1 MRLISYI
8 ICTLFICSSI
18 IAQNKEALKNQ
29 KKTIEKEISYISS
42 LLEKTQENKKSSLSY
57 LSFLENKITSQE
69 RLIKI
74 LNIELTLLQKQIL
87 RIQVKIENSEALIVK
102 REKQVAE
109 LKEEYAAMIYALQK
123 NKSNRNNLMFVIS
136 STTFNQAYKR
146 ILYLKQYSRARK
158 SQAVQIVK
166 NQDSLALNKISLIQ
180 QQELL
185 NNKKNEN
192 ISLILTKKDKLETI
206 LNSKEEKKTVVSKL
220 KKSEKI
226 FLAKIKEQQKKA
238 LLLERKIRKI
248 IEEEIRIAREEARK
262 NSNSNSLSLTPE
274 AKILSDKFSA
284 NKGNLPWPLEQGFI
298 VKSYGK
304 QKHQVFNNVET
315 FNNGINIATTKNAS
329 IRSIFDGKISR
340 IFFIKGDGKA
350 VLINHGEFF
359 TVYSGLEEVSVK
371 LGDSVLSKEKI
382 GRVLTDEN
390 ENKTELH
397 FEIWK
402 GYDKQDPSLWLFE
415 AY

>member
-18 IAQNKEALKNQ
+18 LAQDKEALKNQ

-87 RIQVKIENSEALIVK
+87 RIQIKIENSEALIVK

-192 ISLILTKKDKLETI
+192 ISLTLTKKDKLETI

>member
-18 IAQNKEALKNQ
+18 LAQDKEALKNQ

-42 LLEKTQENKKSSLSY
+42 LLETTQENKKSSLSY

>member
-8 ICTLFICSSI
+8 LSTLFICSSI
-18 IAQNKEALKNQ
+18 FAQNKEALKNQ
-29 KKTIEKEISYISS
+29 KTIIEKEIAYTSS
-42 LLEKTQENKKSSLSY
+42 LLEKTQENKRSSLSY
-57 LSFLENKITSQE
+57 LGFLEKKITSQE
-69 RLIKI
+69 RLIQI
-74 LNIELTLLQKQIL
+74 LNIELALLQKQIL
-87 RIQVKIENSEALIVK
+87 RVQIKIENSEVLIIK
-102 REKQVAE
+102 REKQVIE

-123 NKSNRNNLMFVIS
+123 NKSDRNNLMFVVS

-158 SQAVQIVK
+158 NQAVQIVK
-166 NQDSLALNKISLIQ
+166 SQDSLALNKKSLIQ

-206 LNSKEEKKTVVSKL
+206 VISQEEKKSVVSKL
-220 KKSEKI
+220 QKSEKI
-226 FLAKIKEQQKKA
+226 FLSKIKDQQKKA
-238 LLLERKIRKI
+238 LSLERKIKKI

-262 NSNSNSLSLTPE
+262 NSSSNTLSLTPE
-274 AKILSDKFSA
+274 AQILSDKFSA
-284 NKGNLPWPLEQGFI
+284 NKGNLPWPLEQGLI
-298 VKSYGK
+298 VQPYGK
-304 QKHQVFNNVET
+304 QKHHVFNNVET
-315 FNNGINIATTKNAS
+315 FNNGINIATTKNAA

-359 TVYSGLEEVSVK
+359 TVYSGLEEISVK
-371 LGDSVLSKEKI
+371 LGDSVLAKEKI
-382 GRVLTDEN
+382 GRVLTDDN

>member
-18 IAQNKEALKNQ
+18 LAQDKEALKNQ

-87 RIQVKIENSEALIVK
+87 RIQIKIENSEALIVK